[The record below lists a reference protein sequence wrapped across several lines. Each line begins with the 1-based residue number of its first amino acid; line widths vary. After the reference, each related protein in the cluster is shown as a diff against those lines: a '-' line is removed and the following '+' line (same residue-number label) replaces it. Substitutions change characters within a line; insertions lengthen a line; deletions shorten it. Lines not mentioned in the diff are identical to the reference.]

1 MSILKIHARE
11 IFDSR
16 GNPTVEVDL
25 YTSKGLFRAAV
36 PSGASTGIYEA
47 LELRDNDKTR
57 YMGKGVSKAVEH
69 INKTIA
75 PALISKKVNVVEQEK
90 IDKLMIEM
98 DGTENKSLELLKNAI
113 GKAGY
118 TDKVV
123 IGMDVAASEFFRSGK
138 YDLDFKSPDD
148 PSRYIT
154 PDQLADLYKSFIRDY
169 PVVSIE
175 DPFDQDDWEAWQKFT
190 ASAGIQ
196 VVGDDLTVTNPK
208 RISKAVGEKSC
219 NCLLLKVNQI
229 GSVTESLQ
237 ACKLAQ
243 SNGWGVMVSHRSGE
257 TEDTFIADLVVGLC
271 TGQIKTGAPCRSE
284 RLAKYNQILRIEEE
298 LGSKAKFAGR
308 SFRNPLA
315 K

>member
-25 YTSKGLFRAAV
+25 YTKKGLFRAAV

-57 YMGKGVSKAVEH
+57 YLGKGLYFRYSVCKFS
-69 INKTIA
+69 
-75 PALISKKVNVVEQEK
+75 ISKLLEQEK
-90 IDKLMIEM
+90 IDKLMLDM

-113 GKAGY
+113 SKAGY
-118 TDKVV
+118 TDKIV
-123 IGMDVAASEFFRSGK
+123 IGMDVAASEFYKGGK

-148 PSRYIT
+148 PSRYIS
-154 PDQLADLYKSFIRDY
+154 PDQLADLYRSFVKDY

-175 DPFDQDDWEAWQKFT
+175 DPFDQDDWEAWTNFT
-190 ASAGIQ
+190 ASTNIQ

-208 RISKAVGEKSC
+208 RIAKAVSDKAC

-237 ACKLAQ
+237 ACKMAQ

-284 RLAKYNQILRIEEE
+284 RLAKYNQLLRIEEE
-298 LGSKAKFAGR
+298 LGDKARFAGKN
-308 SFRNPLA
+308 FRRPI
-315 K
+315 